1 MKIVR
6 DVFLVSAF
14 VFLFMNA
21 TKAEN
26 LSEVSDKLDEMM
38 DKLFVAGLIIGHM
51 QGCNSWDHEQ
61 LGITEI
67 EQEKIC
73 ASRRPK

>member
-6 DVFLVSAF
+6 DVFLVMMF
-14 VFLFMNA
+14 VFLMVTQ
-21 TKAEN
+21 TKAT
-26 LSEVSDKLDEMM
+26 DDEMM
-38 DKLFVAGLIIGHM
+38 DKLFVAGFIIGHM

-73 ASRRPK
+73 AKRRPE